1 MKRMIIILLTLALL
15 IVPAGCGASND
26 KASADEQASSVPVS
40 IKPNEVQTRG
50 TETGGQENEDKDMD
64 GIAME
69 QFIMENG
76 KTVFLYVP
84 QKVKEQPEKRVPM
97 VLFMCGTTCD
107 PVDNVVESG
116 WLQKA
121 EEENFIVISP
131 DYNNY
136 ATYSET
142 DFLVSVVEYMIGN
155 YPIDTERIYSTGF
168 SNGGAASVALA
179 RDYPE
184 YFAAISAMGWMV
196 DLDNRNNVF
205 ESYDMPF
212 QVVQGN
218 GEFTEKMQSGVA
230 VMDDEKKAVRS
241 LFLYNEMIDPALQAD
256 YEKTPYWG
264 YVPDETET
272 VTWNGREWRFDN
284 YYKEGYPAP
293 FAQLVIVDD
302 SEHRPRQEEAEVAWN
317 FFQNYK
323 RNQDGKIIAC
333 GDHSVREYIDVAYD
347 TLSDSQKLDLYLP
360 ETGEGPFPLIVFI
373 HGGGWYGGDK
383 EDGQEYAWVK
393 LREQGYAVA
402 SLNYRLSKEAAHPA
416 GLIDCKTA
424 IRFLKANAGD
434 YWIDPERIAVS
445 GDSSGGHYALM
456 VALTDGNSD
465 FEDLTRGYAE
475 ENTNVCCVVVWYPA
489 TDLSETMR
497 TVQDGEYTGFGAN
510 FAWANIERYVGKTIR
525 DVKDECL
532 VLASPIHYISEDMP
546 PILLQHGD
554 ADTICP
560 IDQSQRFYRTVVA
573 AAGKDRAELTILP
586 GAEHG
591 DSAFETAENM
601 ETVKAFL
608 DKYLKEEQ

>member
-1 MKRMIIILLTLALL
+1 MKRMIVILLTLALL
-15 IVPAGCGASND
+15 TVTAGCGASGD
-26 KASADEQASSVPVS
+26 KASAGGQASGVPV
-40 IKPNEVQTRG
+40 PAEPDEVQTKE
-50 TETGGQENEDKDMD
+50 TETGEQENEDKDMD

-84 QKVKEQPEKRVPM
+84 QKVKEQPEKKVPM

-142 DFLVSVVEYMIGN
+142 DFLISVVEYMIEN
-155 YPIDTERIYSTGF
+155 YPVDTERIYSTGF

-196 DLDNRNNVF
+196 DLDNKNNVF

-212 QVVQGN
+212 QVVQGS
-218 GEFTEKMQSGVA
+218 GEFTEKTQSGVA

-241 LFLYNEMIDPALQAD
+241 LFLYNEMIDPDLQAD
-256 YEKTPYWG
+256 YGKTPYWG
-264 YVPDETET
+264 YAPDETET
-272 VTWNGREWRFDN
+272 ATWNGREWRFDN
-284 YYKEGYPAP
+284 YYKEGYQVP
-293 FAQLVIVDD
+293 FAQLVIVEDR
-302 SEHRPRQEEAEVAWN
+302 EHRPRQEEAEVAWN

-323 RNQDGKIIAC
+323 RNQDGKIIVC
-333 GDHSVREYIDVAYD
+333 GDHSV
-347 TLSDSQKLDLYLP
+347 
-360 ETGEGPFPLIVFI
+360 
-373 HGGGWYGGDK
+373 
-383 EDGQEYAWVK
+383 
-393 LREQGYAVA
+393 
-402 SLNYRLSKEAAHPA
+402 
-416 GLIDCKTA
+416 
-424 IRFLKANAGD
+424 
-434 YWIDPERIAVS
+434 
-445 GDSSGGHYALM
+445 
-456 VALTDGNSD
+456 
-465 FEDLTRGYAE
+465 
-475 ENTNVCCVVVWYPA
+475 
-489 TDLSETMR
+489 SETMR

-525 DVKDECL
+525 DVRDECL
-532 VLASPIHYISEDMP
+532 VFASPIHYITGDMP
-546 PILLQHGD
+546 PVLLQHGD

-560 IDQSQRFYRTVVA
+560 IDQSRRFYRAAVA
-573 AAGKDRAELTILP
+573 AAGEDRAALTILP

-608 DKYLKEEQ
+608 DKYLMEEQ